1 MRQWKEH
8 SSASGGT
15 WVLVSARPHANCV
28 LGHISFSEPQA
39 SHLYKNGVFRG
50 TFRVCFFTLIMWNIG
65 VS

>member
-8 SSASGGT
+8 LSASGGT

-39 SHLYKNGVFRG
+39 SHLYKNRVFLRYLQG
-50 TFRVCFFTLIMWNIG
+50 LFLTLIMWNIG